1 MKLQEEL
8 EDQQDF
14 GNSTDSSLSC
24 LLSSSLYLAP
34 VLAAAVEAEAAEA
47 AVEVVL
53 RMRQVTLRIGSDSLQ
68 DSDRKGR
75 ERGEE
80 RSGEKKVRIFY
91 TSRRLF

>member
-24 LLSSSLYLAP
+24 LLSSLYLAP

-68 DSDRKGR
+68 DRATEKTAVVGKG
-75 ERGEE
+75 
-80 RSGEKKVRIFY
+80 
-91 TSRRLF
+91 